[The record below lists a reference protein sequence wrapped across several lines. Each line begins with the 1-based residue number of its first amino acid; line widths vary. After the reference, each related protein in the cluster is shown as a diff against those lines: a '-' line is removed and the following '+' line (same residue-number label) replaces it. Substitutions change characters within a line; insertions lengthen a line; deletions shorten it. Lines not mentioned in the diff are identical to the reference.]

1 MDRHHKAI
9 SGVAGGLAFLFFLLV
24 LVFDFADQG
33 LLSPLVD
40 PLLQD
45 FFRATTNVVPL
56 GWITFTF
63 TLLSAVSM
71 IAAGIYADRKSRVKI
86 CVAGGLIY
94 GIFSTLTILTPHGGA
109 GYIFFFITRALNG
122 IGIGLVVPAVFSLVG
137 DMVRSRH
144 RSTAFGF
151 MSVAMLAGRLG
162 GFVIAG
168 SLGGDWRLAYF
179 LVGIVNLVLAFAL
192 LFVREPK
199 RGSQENELKEVIL
212 AGAEY
217 RFRISK
223 KDIKLIRSARSNFW
237 LIVNFIDVFP
247 GSIVLFLIF
256 KYMKERHNMEAA
268 AVNFTILLV
277 FLAGALGAL
286 AFGRLGD
293 WGFQKDK
300 RAKVLVA
307 LFCNSFPIAFMIF
320 FIGSKVWIPANAT
333 LSQSL
338 AVPGLWPLI
347 LTIAAAMFVNQGVN
361 PNWYSSLTDINLP
374 EHRATM
380 VSLASVMDMVGNA
393 LGPLV
398 GSYIATLW
406 GLQAAMWSVL
416 AFWVANVLF
425 WLPVLAHIRKDLGQV
440 HGILSERA
448 LELKRSLARN
458 AG

>member
-1 MDRHHKAI
+1 M
-9 SGVAGGLAFLFFLLV
+9 
-24 LVFDFADQG
+24 
-33 LLSPLVD
+33 
-40 PLLQD
+40 
-45 FFRATTNVVPL
+45 
-56 GWITFTF
+56 
-63 TLLSAVSM
+63 
-71 IAAGIYADRKSRVKI
+71 
-86 CVAGGLIY
+86 
-94 GIFSTLTILTPHGGA
+94 
-109 GYIFFFITRALNG
+109 
-122 IGIGLVVPAVFSLVG
+122 
-137 DMVRSRH
+137 
-144 RSTAFGF
+144 
-151 MSVAMLAGRLG
+151 
-162 GFVIAG
+162 IAG

-199 RGSQENELKEVIL
+199 RGSQENELIEVIL